1 MAAGLFV
8 AGPVAPGAGGAQGFP
23 DGRQWLTVGVA
34 DFGADARLQWAS
46 RGAVMAEALNVRDP
60 AKVGRPRRAPRLL
73 LGPVWGASPAGRL
86 SVLFVFDIRIWSPT
100 LRLVAPSPLPHARR
114 RPPDALWAQV
124 THAYLRIIRDANET
138 FRAFFRQD
146 EEKAWVPFA
155 PAVHLALGNVT
166 VGVYAAHCEPPRRD
180 ALARRGVGRVRLSPL
195 ARRRGA
201 RAHHGRRGRLRARH

>member
-46 RGAVMAEALNVRDP
+46 RGAVMAEALNGRDP

-86 SVLFVFDIRIWSPT
+86 SVLFVFDIRIWMLFVFDIRIWSPT
-100 LRLVAPSPLPHARR
+100 LRLVAPSPPSTCAQT
-114 RPPDALWAQV
+114 PP
-124 THAYLRIIRDANET
+124 
-138 FRAFFRQD
+138 
-146 EEKAWVPFA
+146 
-155 PAVHLALGNVT
+155 
-166 VGVYAAHCEPPRRD
+166 
-180 ALARRGVGRVRLSPL
+180 
-195 ARRRGA
+195 
-201 RAHHGRRGRLRARH
+201 